1 LVRHD
6 KDKDGFLNYNEFE
19 NLLLE
24 LPVSIKTGILDEI
37 LIGEML
43 DVGKRFSK
51 ISFDILKFY
60 IGGSAAS
67 SGGLQDTAL
76 DLQPGREKKSNDQ
89 RRGKLSEA
97 QYELCRE
104 AARKITSANLPLL
117 EMLSARDQDKEG
129 FVSNED
135 VV

>member
-1 LVRHD
+1 MRHD

-67 SGGLQDTAL
+67 SSGLQDTAL
-76 DLQPGREKKSNDQ
+76 DL
-89 RRGKLSEA
+89 
-97 QYELCRE
+97 
-104 AARKITSANLPLL
+104 
-117 EMLSARDQDKEG
+117 
-129 FVSNED
+129 
-135 VV
+135 

>member
-1 LVRHD
+1 
-6 KDKDGFLNYNEFE
+6 
-19 NLLLE
+19 
-24 LPVSIKTGILDEI
+24 
-37 LIGEML
+37 ML

-104 AARKITSANLPLL
+104 AARKVTSANLPLL

-129 FVSNED
+129 FVSIED